1 MSVTGV
7 NSSEADI
14 QLTKRETVKSV
25 ISYIERGFSDN
36 PPTDEQQGSRKKHRI
51 TDDNEKR
58 DPDLNKGYSGP
69 SPEVGRTQER
79 KKSTQNTRRLKH
91 TGNSRSGFHRSSNHS
106 SVRREGYY

>member
-36 PPTDEQQGSRKKHRI
+36 PPTGEQQGSSI
-51 TDDNEKR
+51 PDNNRKR
-58 DPDLNKGYSGP
+58 DAGMNKGYSGS
-69 SPEVGRTQER
+69 SPYVAKTQER
-79 KKSTQNTRRLKH
+79 KKSAPDTRRVKH
-91 TGNSRSGFHRSSNHS
+91 TGHSMSGFQRSSNHS
-106 SVRREGYY
+106 RREG